1 MKNKET
7 EKLKIKKEPKKK
19 SGGKNRA
26 AEIFSVFAKHNFYVN
41 GFTPQEL
48 KTTLEDLGI
57 DSLDVTEIAMDI
69 ETEFDI
75 EFEADASMTTVA
87 DIVAAVEE
95 KIG

>member
-1 MKNKET
+1 MVF
-7 EKLKIKKEPKKK
+7 EKIAEMIADKVDVDV
-19 SGGKNRA
+19 
-26 AEIFSVFAKHNFYVN
+26 AEIK
-41 GFTPQEL
+41 PE
-48 KTTLEDLGI
+48 TTLEDLGI